1 MLTLLRMAWRNIGRN
16 RRRTAVLITT
26 VAVGILGTLASISV
40 MWGMIFEMVD
50 TAIETDL
57 GHMQIHAPG
66 YDADPEI
73 SLLLPDGAAASLRAL
88 EQDPDV
94 RAYARRIRSEALVS
108 SPSTS
113 VGLRLLGVEAE
124 REPRVSATSSWLVEG
139 EFLSGA
145 HREAVIGQRLADRLD
160 VELGDKIV
168 VSAQD
173 TSGDMSSGS
182 LRIRGIF
189 RSPST
194 AFDEAYLFV
203 NLEDSARLLGTGN
216 GVTEVIVVA
225 NDRESVR
232 ELQTRII
239 DRVPDREIRRWDEIQ
254 PFIALIV
261 ESTGATAA
269 SFYAV
274 IFVAMAFGIANVMLM
289 SIFDRVREI
298 GVMLAL
304 GMSRFRLVA
313 LVMFEGILVTTLGT
327 LIGLGL
333 AGGLVWTLSGG
344 IDFSWYAAGLNEFG
358 VGSRITPI
366 LRPIDFVEPIVIAI
380 FTALIASLWPAL
392 RAIRLQ
398 PAEATRHT

>member
-1 MLTLLRMAWRNIGRN
+1 MLFRMAWRNIGRN
-16 RRRTAVLITT
+16 RRRTAILTT
-26 VAVGILGTLASISV
+26 SVAVGILGTLASIAV
-40 MWGMIFEMVD
+40 MWGMMFEMVE
-50 TAIETDL
+50 TAINTDL

-66 YDADPEI
+66 YADDPEI
-73 SLLLPDGAAASLRAL
+73 SLLLPDGADASLRAL
-88 EQDPDV
+88 EQDADV
-94 RAYARRIRSEALVS
+94 RAYARRIRTEALVS

-113 VGLRLLGVEAE
+113 VGLRLLGVEAQ
-124 REPRVSATSSWLVEG
+124 REPDISSTSQWIVEG

-145 HREAVIGQRLADRLD
+145 RREALIGQRLAERLD

-173 TSGDMSSGS
+173 TLGDMSSAS

-194 AFDEAYLFV
+194 VFDEAYLFI
-203 NLEDSARLLGTGN
+203 NLEDSAQLLDTGTG
-216 GVTEVIVVA
+216 VSEVIVVA
-225 NDRESVR
+225 NDREAVPA
-232 ELQTRII
+232 LQA
-239 DRVPDREIRRWDEIQ
+239 RVVAQVPNREIRRWDEIQ

-261 ESTGATAA
+261 ESTGASAA
-269 SFYAV
+269 SFYVV

-304 GMSRFRLVA
+304 GMSRLRLVV
-313 LVMFEGILVTTLGT
+313 LVMLEGTLVTLLGT
-327 LIGLGL
+327 VIGLAL
-333 AGGLVWTLSGG
+333 AAGLVLALSGG
-344 IDFSWYAAGLNEFG
+344 IDFSGYEAGLNEMG
-358 VGSRITPI
+358 IGARITPF
-366 LRPIDFVEPIVIAI
+366 LRPIDFVQPTVIAI
-380 FTALIASLWPAL
+380 FTALVASLWPAL